1 MMTNVKAGIIGG
13 AGYTGGELLRIL
25 INHPNIEIAFIHSN
39 SNAGNLI
46 SDVHT
51 DLLGDTDL
59 KFTDQ
64 LSQDIDVLFLCVG
77 HGDARK
83 FLEANPI
90 SNTIKIIDLSQDFRL
105 KENSSKPLSSEKLK
119 AESLKQV
126 VDSENKP
133 FALSLKPSAFIYGL
147 PELHKEAIKAA
158 QNIANPGCFA
168 TCLQLALLPL
178 ASAGLLKS
186 EVHISATTG
195 STGAG
200 QKPGSTTHFSWRN
213 NNLSVYKAFEHQHLN
228 EISESLNSLTPTLS
242 KGEGESHGHTSPFG
256 EGTGVRLNFIPYRGD
271 FARGIMASTYV
282 ESDLTLEEAEK
293 LYVDFYAE
301 HPFTHISKQNIDLKQ
316 VVNTNKCLI
325 HLEKHGDKLLI
336 LSIID
341 NLLKGASGQAVQNMN
356 LMFGLE
362 EMAGLRLKA
371 SYF

>member
-1 MMTNVKAGIIGG
+1 V
-13 AGYTGGELLRIL
+13 
-25 INHPNIEIAFIHSN
+25 
-39 SNAGNLI
+39 
-46 SDVHT
+46 VHT

-64 LSQDIDVLFLCVG
+64 LYQDIDVLFLCVG

-83 FLEANPI
+83 FLEANTFND
-90 SNTIKIIDLSQDFRL
+90 SIKIIDLSQDFRL
-105 KENSSKPLSSEKLK
+105 KKSSELK
-119 AESLKQV
+119 VESKKSDEQILTFN
-126 VDSENKP
+126 SR
-133 FALSLKPSAFIYGL
+133 LFIYGL
-147 PELHKEAIKAA
+147 PELNKEAIKSAS
-158 QNIANPGCFA
+158 NIANPGCFA

-178 ASAGLLKS
+178 ANAGLLKS

-200 QKPGSTTHFSWRN
+200 QKHGTTSHFSWRN

-228 EISESLNSLTPTLS
+228 EIGESLLQLQADFD
-242 KGEGESHGHTSPFG
+242 KDI
-256 EGTGVRLNFIPYRGD
+256 NFVPYRGD
-271 FARGIMASTYV
+271 FTRGIMASAYI
-282 ESDLTLEEAEK
+282 ECDLSVEEAEK
-293 LYVDFYAE
+293 VYQYFYSDA
-301 HPFTHISKQNIDLKQ
+301 PFTHISKANIDLKQ

-325 HLEKHGDKLLI
+325 HLEKHGNKLMI

-362 EMAGLRLKA
+362 ETMGLRLKA